1 MPPSKPSNRKDVALA
16 DPQGATHDLRSRGY
30 RVTPQRERILREFT
44 DLPAGTHLSAEEL
57 HQRLVQE
64 EPPISLATAYRTLK
78 LLASLGV
85 LRELDFAE
93 GHKHYELNRGAT
105 EPHQHLVCVECYTP
119 IEFTG
124 ADVEEAARQ
133 VAKRYDFEVLDI
145 QLKIHGICASCQAR
159 SSGA

>member
-1 MPPSKPSNRKDVALA
+1 MK
-16 DPQGATHDLRSRGY
+16 
-30 RVTPQRERILREFT
+30 
-44 DLPAGTHLSAEEL
+44 
-57 HQRLVQE
+57 E

-105 EPHQHLVCVECYTP
+105 EPHQHLVCVECFTP

-124 ADVEEAARQ
+124 ADVEDAARA
-133 VAKRYDFEVLDI
+133 VAERYGFEVLDI
-145 QLKIHGICASCQAR
+145 QLKIHGICADCRAKSAN
-159 SSGA
+159 